1 MPIWKFVRAEE
12 ADDVLRQSV
21 AGEGA
26 LRTAL
31 VLATLDE
38 AARLGVRISQR
49 GVHKYRTVAE
59 GEADR
64 EHYALAR
71 LRSAAG

>member
-1 MPIWKFVRAEE
+1 MPVWKFRTFEE
-12 ADDVLRQSV
+12 ADAATS
-21 AGEGA
+21 ASPPGEVA

-31 VLATLDE
+31 VLSSLDE
-38 AARLGVRISQR
+38 AARRGVRISQR

-64 EHYALAR
+64 ERYALAQ
-71 LRSAAG
+71 LRAAKD